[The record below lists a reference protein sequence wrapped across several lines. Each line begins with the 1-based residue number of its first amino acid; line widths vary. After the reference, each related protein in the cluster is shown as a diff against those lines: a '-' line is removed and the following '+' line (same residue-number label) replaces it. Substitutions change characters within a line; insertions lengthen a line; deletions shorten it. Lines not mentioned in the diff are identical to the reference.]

1 MVNNPSCG
9 PDFARALRRPE
20 KEAAP
25 HRGRGRS
32 KPEANAYLPAVPSWV
47 EMFENVVF
55 SWPPRVFTVAMI
67 ATEIPAA
74 IRPYSMA
81 VAPLSSRRKRLN
93 TDMLLSQGDRRFCG
107 RHRRVMPDKSQG

>member
-1 MVNNPSCG
+1 MRARLCASLTAARKG
-9 PDFARALRRPE
+9 P
-20 KEAAP
+20 AP

-47 EMFENVVF
+47 DTVENVVF

-67 ATEIPAA
+67 ATEMPAA
-74 IRPYSMA
+74 IRPYSIA

-93 TDMLLSQGDRRFCG
+93 TDMLLSQGYRQSPADNRW
-107 RHRRVMPDKSQG
+107 VMAEEPERMSKE